1 MLSYDFCLM
10 PEHSVFVGHFTAALM
25 ARADVCLLAVCVL
38 LLPVACL
45 GRGFL
50 KQPLPASVPAE
61 AVVQTA
67 YGPVMGNVYEKYRL
81 WQGALAAL
89 VRALHRLTGEQAFPS
104 LRLLWAG

>member
-1 MLSYDFCLM
+1 MAHEHLGLRLSRD
-10 PEHSVFVGHFTAALM
+10 HFSATLM

-50 KQPLPASVPAE
+50 KQPLPATVPAE

-81 WQGALAAL
+81 WQGALAAPTHCL
-89 VRALHRLTGEQAFPS
+89 SRLTHEQVSPS
-104 LRLLWAG
+104 PRLLWAG